1 MYLYVYTIQEYTYKI
16 CVHKLRIHIERERE
30 GERERALPASIW
42 QSSSNLLLIIATH
55 SRWQLKCCEPFVERV
70 FTPMWKSIHC
80 FPPQC
85 AELQAN
91 CLVSSP
97 PPAASTHDM
106 CETNRTCKA
115 FLLSRPPMSPRHTTH
130 GLSHGSQSDIT
141 GAWRKISPSWTDQ
154 YGVREVNSHHPQ

>member
-70 FTPMWKSIHC
+70 FTPM
-80 FPPQC
+80 
-85 AELQAN
+85 
-91 CLVSSP
+91 
-97 PPAASTHDM
+97 
-106 CETNRTCKA
+106 
-115 FLLSRPPMSPRHTTH
+115 
-130 GLSHGSQSDIT
+130 
-141 GAWRKISPSWTDQ
+141 
-154 YGVREVNSHHPQ
+154 